1 MNMNCEICR
10 DEMDDYLSGDLDRAA
25 SARVRTH
32 LESCPECS
40 MALDELERENRLYA
54 EFFDQTAVEPAP
66 ASWTAIRDRI
76 RQESVKPSVF
86 SALMAWLTRPVVL
99 QQAAFAVV
107 LVVISVATT
116 LYFVRRTDERPPIV
130 ADLAVDKKPQPE
142 KVAVEPTPTATPEIV
157 PAPRRNEKR
166 ARPVS
171 EKDLL
176 AAQVER
182 AEKEYLSAIRLL
194 DRAIARRR
202 DEIDPDVMRHYE
214 ASLALIDQSIESSRT
229 AFRENRNDLNAS
241 NFLIA
246 AYSRKVEL
254 MQDIAMR

>member
-1 MNMNCEICR
+1 MNMNCEIFR

-25 SARVRTH
+25 SARVSMH

-40 MALDELERENRLYA
+40 MALDEIERENRLYA

-76 RQESVKPSVF
+76 RQESVAPSGF
-86 SALMAWLTRPVVL
+86 SALIAWLTRPLVL

-107 LVVISVATT
+107 LIVLSVATT
-116 LYFVRRTDERPPIV
+116 LYFVRRTDERQPVV
-130 ADLAVDKKPQPE
+130 AVVPVDKKPQPV
-142 KVAVEPTPTATPEIV
+142 KVAVEPTPTATPEIA
-157 PAPRRNEKR
+157 PAPRRIER
-166 ARPVS
+166 EPVS
-171 EKDLL
+171 ENDLL

-182 AEKEYLSAIRLL
+182 AEREYLSAIRLL